1 MTNAAVPGGA
11 AKAAPVLQLGLIGD
25 NIARS
30 RSPLLHRL
38 AGAQNGLSV
47 RYDRLV
53 PRDIGMGFDAVFAR
67 CAEGG
72 FRGINITYPYKER
85 ATAHIA
91 IDDPLVRAI
100 GAVNTVLFT
109 AAGPKGYNTDHSGFI
124 AAYRGVRRD
133 AGPGN
138 VCMVGTGGV
147 GRAIAFGLV
156 ALQAPA
162 VHLVDQDRAK
172 AEALAAALRAA
183 APGMQVRVFD
193 RVEAAAEGAEG
204 LINSTPV
211 GMVGYSGT
219 VFPPAVLAG
228 AKWVFDAVYTPVDT
242 QFLRDAEAAGLA
254 VISGYELFFWQ
265 GVHAWEIF
273 AGLPL
278 DLAALRAALPVA
290 G

>member
-1 MTNAAVPGGA
+1 MPD
-11 AKAAPVLQLGLIGD
+11 LQLGLIGD

-38 AGAQNGLSV
+38 AGAQCGLDV
-47 RYDRLV
+47 AYDRLV
-53 PRDIGMGFDAVFAR
+53 PRDMGLGFDEVFAH
-67 CAEGG
+67 CAAGG
-72 FRGINITYPYKER
+72 FCGINVTYPYKER
-85 ATAHIA
+85 VTANLA

-109 AAGPKGYNTDHSGFI
+109 ADGPKGYNTDYSGFV
-124 AAYRGVRRD
+124 AAYRGARGEVN
-133 AGPGN
+133 PGT

-156 ALQAPA
+156 ALQATA
-162 VHLVDQDRAK
+162 LHLVDQSREK
-172 AEALAAALRAA
+172 AEALAAAVRAA
-183 APGMQVRVFD
+183 APDMAVLVFGT
-193 RVEAAAEGAEG
+193 VSEAAKGTQG

-211 GMVGYSGT
+211 GMVGYDGT
-219 VFPPAVLAG
+219 VFPPTSLTG
-228 AKWVFDAVYTPVDT
+228 AEWVFDAVYTPVDT

-278 DLAALRAALPVA
+278 DLRALRAALLKNP
-290 G
+290 